1 MIGGRCRR
9 LDALAYPPVVDM
21 QYRRLGRS
29 GLKVSVLSFGS
40 WVSFGPQLAGQT
52 ARDCL
57 AAAHDGGVNFF
68 DNAEVYAGGRSEE
81 IMGEAIRGLGWPRHT
96 YVISTKFFWGIDDSV
111 NTKNTLNRK
120 YLLHAV
126 DGSLRRLGLDFID
139 LIFCHRPDPETPVA
153 ETVWAMHDIIESG
166 RALYWGT
173 SEWSA
178 DLLREAWEVAERDHL
193 HRPLMEQPEYN
204 LFNRTKV
211 DDEFEPLYSEIGLGL
226 TTWSPLASGLLSG
239 KYLDGVPEGS
249 RATLPGYGWLRDQLT
264 DADANR
270 RVRELKSVADELGVS
285 LAQLSIAW
293 CASNPHVSTVIT
305 GASRVEQV
313 RENLGALDAL
323 ARLTPAVRARI
334 AAIFD

>member
-1 MIGGRCRR
+1 
-9 LDALAYPPVVDM
+9 M

-40 WVSFGPQLAGQT
+40 WVSFGPQLAGQS
-52 ARDCL
+52 ARECL
-57 AAAHDGGVNFF
+57 AVAFDAGINFF
-68 DNAEVYAGGRSEE
+68 DNAEVYAGGRSET
-81 IMGEAIRGLGWPRHT
+81 IMGEAIAQLGWPRHT
-96 YVISTKFFWGIDDSV
+96 YVVSTKFFWGIEDSV

-126 DGSLRRLGLDFID
+126 DGSLRRLGLDFVD
-139 LIFCHRPDPETPVA
+139 LIFCHRADADTPVD
-153 ETVWAMHDIIESG
+153 ETVWAMHNIIESG

-178 DLLREAWEVAERDHL
+178 EEIRRAWDVAAREHL
-193 HRPLMEQPEYN
+193 HRPVMEQPEYN

-211 DDEFEPLYSEIGLGL
+211 EDEFAPLYSDVGLGL

-239 KYLDGVPEGS
+239 KYLEGVPEGS
-249 RATLPGYGWLRDQLT
+249 RATLPGYGWLRDEVT
-264 DADANR
+264 DPEANR
-270 RVRELKSVADELGVS
+270 RVRALKQVADDLGVS
-285 LAQLSIAW
+285 LSQLSIAW

-313 RENLGALDAL
+313 RENLGALTAL
-323 ARLTPAVRARI
+323 QHLTDDVRARI
-334 AAIFD
+334 ASIFS